1 MVKLAIRDDDANFFT
16 KVEDI
21 EFVYKDFEGFPISFA
36 VVPHV
41 MDVSTKGTCSDTKGN
56 TTPRDIDK
64 NIELCLWFREKY
76 VRKECDIL
84 LHGITHQ
91 YKVDGNIR
99 YPEMIWSG
107 MSGNKLI
114 IKNRVTIGFAYPGV
128 LKYSDHLEINAC
140 ALRSLTYLKALFDY
154 CDKNNLPMVVN
165 VHYWHLRDN
174 PEYLEMLRSFVM
186 DYAIPKG
193 AQPTLLSNILK

>member
-64 NIELCLWFREKY
+64 NIELCLCLEKSMSVKSATFCFMASLISIKLMGIY
-76 VRKECDIL
+76 DIRK
-84 LHGITHQ
+84 
-91 YKVDGNIR
+91 
-99 YPEMIWSG
+99 
-107 MSGNKLI
+107 
-114 IKNRVTIGFAYPGV
+114 
-128 LKYSDHLEINAC
+128 
-140 ALRSLTYLKALFDY
+140 
-154 CDKNNLPMVVN
+154 
-165 VHYWHLRDN
+165 
-174 PEYLEMLRSFVM
+174 
-186 DYAIPKG
+186 
-193 AQPTLLSNILK
+193 